1 MGAPTSDMPV
11 NASMEAS
18 KVDAVNAA
26 SEVSTFDAPVDAS
39 SASSWSDYSCHLPMN
54 CYDGHGAVELDHE
67 DVNRGASASS
77 CAEACNK
84 DQGCAGFVY
93 MGSQRKCWRRSQ
105 IWLTECERGSWGQ
118 ESSEF
123 MTCLRQRTCKPQG
136 QSCQNNGDCCD
147 NNVCDKL
154 DEDISKTCVPPPPS
168 CKSQGESCQ
177 ENGDCCDNNVC
188 FLGGRPGQGLV
199 CAPPTPS
206 CKSQGESCQENGDCC
221 DNNVCFLGGRPGQ
234 GLVC

>member
-1 MGAPTSDMPV
+1 MG
-11 NASMEAS
+11 
-18 KVDAVNAA
+18 
-26 SEVSTFDAPVDAS
+26 
-39 SASSWSDYSCHLPMN
+39 
-54 CYDGHGAVELDHE
+54 VELDHE
-67 DVNRGASASS
+67 DINRGASASA

-105 IWLTECERGSWGQ
+105 IWLTECERGLWGQ

-123 MTCLRQRTCKPQG
+123 MTCLRQR
-136 QSCQNNGDCCD
+136 
-147 NNVCDKL
+147 
-154 DEDISKTCVPPPPS
+154 S

-221 DNNVCFLGGRPGQ
+221 DNNVCFLGGRPG
-234 GLVC
+234 

>member
-1 MGAPTSDMPV
+1 MGDI
-11 NASMEAS
+11 
-18 KVDAVNAA
+18 
-26 SEVSTFDAPVDAS
+26 
-39 SASSWSDYSCHLPMN
+39 
-54 CYDGHGAVELDHE
+54 
-67 DVNRGASASS
+67 NRGASASA
-77 CAEACNK
+77 CAEVCNK

-105 IWLTECERGSWGQ
+105 IWLTECERGLWGQ

-147 NNVCDKL
+147 NNVC
-154 DEDISKTCVPPPPS
+154 
-168 CKSQGESCQ
+168 
-177 ENGDCCDNNVC
+177 

-206 CKSQGESCQENGDCC
+206 SCVIPGAYCSPTCTGCPLQQCC
-221 DNNVCFLGGRPGQ
+221 GRSTCQ
-234 GLVC
+234 R